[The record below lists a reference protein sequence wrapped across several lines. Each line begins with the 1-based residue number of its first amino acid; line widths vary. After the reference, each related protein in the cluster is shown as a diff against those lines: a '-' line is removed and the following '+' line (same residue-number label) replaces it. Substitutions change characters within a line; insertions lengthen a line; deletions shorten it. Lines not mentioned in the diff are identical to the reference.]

1 MSQGRRAIGVP
12 VGRFVTVVLRAAGV
26 ACVIFGAGTLQAATD
41 TVENSNDSGVGS
53 LRAVV
58 AAAASGD
65 TIVFDMTPGHVTS
78 PITLTSGA
86 ITITTNLTISGPGA
100 GTLTVSGNN
109 NSLVF
114 GESFL
119 TVSISGLTISGGKNS
134 GSLGGGISAFG
145 GTFTLTDC
153 VVSGNTA
160 DFGGGL
166 YTDATT
172 TLTRT
177 VVSGNTATNW
187 GAGIYSEDTL
197 TLTNSTVSGNTA
209 ATNGGGINSVGAMTL
224 INSTVSG
231 NVATNGGGI
240 YNNSESLETMNDSTV
255 SGNTAQFGGGIYSR
269 SVFNITNSTISGNAA
284 GAGDGAGIEVGAGTT
299 ALNNVTIVANGSD
312 GEAQLNIVAGN
323 GAAATVESTIIANAL
338 AGGNNCDGVA
348 PTSNGFNLDSANS
361 CAFGMPT
368 DLIDTNPLLGPLQNN
383 GGPTLT
389 MALLA
394 GSPAINKGA
403 NPLALAFDQRGPGF
417 ARVVGGAAD
426 IGAFE
431 VQAAPPSLIPV
442 PVPTLNDAA
451 LRILS
456 ALSALAGIAL
466 LRRRRGRS

>member
-1 MSQGRRAIGVP
+1 MSQGGRGSKAP
-12 VGRFVTVVLRAAGV
+12 VGRGVALLLRAAGM
-26 ACVIFGAGTLQAATD
+26 ACVVCGASTLQAATD
-41 TVENSNDSGVGS
+41 TVVNSNDSGPGS

-65 TIVFDMTPGHVTS
+65 TVIFDMTTVTS
-78 PITLTSGA
+78 PIVLLTGA

-119 TVSISGLTISGGKNS
+119 TVSISGLTISGGNNS
-134 GSLGGGISAFG
+134 VGLGGGISALG
-145 GTFTLTDC
+145 GTFMLSDS
-153 VVSGNTA
+153 VVTGNHA
-160 DFGGGL
+160 SFGGGL

-172 TLTRT
+172 MVTNS
-177 VVSGNTATNW
+177 VISGNTATNW
-187 GAGIYSEDTL
+187 GAGIYNEGGTL
-197 TLTNSTVSGNTA
+197 TLTDSTVIGNTAGTDGGGIYSVGGLMVNSSMVSGN
-209 ATNGGGINSVGAMTL
+209 S
-224 INSTVSG
+224 
-231 NVATNGGGI
+231 ATNGGGI
-240 YNNSESLETMNDSTV
+240 YNNAEALGTVINSTV
-255 SGNTAQFGGGIYSR
+255 NGNTAQFGGGIDSH
-269 SVFNITNSTISGNAA
+269 SAFNITNSTIAGNTATGGA
-284 GAGDGAGIEVGAGTT
+284 GAAIEVGGGTT
-299 ALNNVTIVANGSD
+299 ALNNVTIATNGSG

-323 GAAATVESTIIANAL
+323 GSAATVESTIIANAL
-338 AGGNNCDGVA
+338 GGGNNCDGVA

-368 DLIDTNPLLGPLQNN
+368 DLVNTNPLLGPFQNN
-383 GGPTLT
+383 GGPTFTL
-389 MALLA
+389 ALLA

-417 ARVVGGAAD
+417 ARVVGAAAD

-431 VQAAPPSLIPV
+431 VQAAPPSLTRV
-442 PVPTLNDAA
+442 PVPTLDDVA
-451 LRILS
+451 LLTLS